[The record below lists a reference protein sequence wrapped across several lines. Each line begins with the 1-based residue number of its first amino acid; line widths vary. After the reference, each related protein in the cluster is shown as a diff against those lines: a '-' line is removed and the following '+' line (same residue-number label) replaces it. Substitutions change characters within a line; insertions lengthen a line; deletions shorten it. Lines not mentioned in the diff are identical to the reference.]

1 MNRGRAAAARDVR
14 LIATDID
21 GTILPR
27 GGAISE
33 NTRRAIARCWERGI
47 PFIIATGRWVGA
59 VAEVQAA
66 AGLVGR
72 PCIIANGGAVLDG
85 DGSLLKEWITPE
97 PLARRVCEAMA
108 EYPVMVNTYVRN
120 GLYRMN
126 TAAMAGQVKKY
137 VAEGD
142 PRIVSDDP
150 EAFWTAG
157 QRNVYKLE
165 ALCDDRDVI
174 EALRARLTD
183 MGLSVSSASPRNL
196 EIMAPG
202 FGKGTVLRWLAGHLG
217 VPIENTMAFGDYLN
231 DLEMLRAAGWPVAMG
246 NGVDELKAA
255 ARIIAPTDAEDG
267 VARVVFERVLEE
279 AL

>member
-1 MNRGRAAAARDVR
+1 METGRAAAARDVR

-33 NTRRAIARCWERGI
+33 NTRRTIARCWERGI
-47 PFIIATGRWVGA
+47 PFVIATGRWVGA

-66 AGLVGR
+66 AGLEGR
-72 PCIIANGGAVLDG
+72 PCIIANGGAVLGG
-85 DGSLLKEWITPE
+85 DGSILKEWITPE
-97 PLARRVCEAMA
+97 PLARRACEVMA
-108 EYPVMVNTYVRN
+108 EYPVAMNTYVRN

-126 TAAMAGQVKKY
+126 TAVVAERIKKY
-137 VAEGD
+137 VGEGD
-142 PRIVSDDP
+142 PRIVRDDLD
-150 EAFWTAG
+150 AFWGEG
-157 QRNVYKLE
+157 QKNVYKLE

-174 EALRARLTD
+174 EALRARLLD

-202 FGKGTVLRWLAGHLG
+202 FGKGTALRWLAGHLG
-217 VPIENTMAFGDYLN
+217 VPIDATMAFGDYLN
-231 DLEMLRAAGWPVAMG
+231 DLEMLEAAGWPVAMG
-246 NGVDELKAA
+246 NGVDALKAV